1 MVCSPR
7 GARPRSSDI
16 EPVSTCCTTNPC
28 GSAAVADPANETL
41 ASALTNFTNEFFG
54 TVTKTLVNGS
64 VVWSLPCNL
73 SDGLE
78 GNPRVTG
85 EGLACYFLRLIQE
98 GTVVLSDGVLQ
109 LPEVADS
116 PDPVAD
122 RGQIFVKAGALYY
135 LSPGGIETL
144 IAPA

>member
-1 MVCSPR
+1 MGSSPP
-7 GARPRSSDI
+7 GAGRRSSDI
-16 EPVSTCCTTNPC
+16 DPVSTCCTTNPC

-64 VVWSLPCNL
+64 VVWGLPCNL
-73 SDGLE
+73 SDGLD
-78 GNPRVTG
+78 GNPRVPG
-85 EGLACYFLRLIQE
+85 EGLACYFLRLLQD
-98 GTVVLSDGVLQ
+98 GAVVVSDGAMQ
-109 LPEVADS
+109 LPDLGDS
-116 PDPVAD
+116 PLPIAD

-135 LSPGGIETL
+135 LSPAGVETL